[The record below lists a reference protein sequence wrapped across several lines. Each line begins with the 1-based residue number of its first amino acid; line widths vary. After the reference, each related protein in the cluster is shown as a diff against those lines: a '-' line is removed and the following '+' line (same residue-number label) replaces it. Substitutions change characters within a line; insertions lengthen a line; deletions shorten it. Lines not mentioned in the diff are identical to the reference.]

1 MRGGG
6 ETRQEQSM
14 ADAGN
19 SGLGGRRLDQIHCTK
34 TNEYLRK
41 PPTVDITQICY
52 LKVLIHLTEKG
63 NHTADA

>member
-1 MRGGG
+1 
-6 ETRQEQSM
+6 M

-19 SGLGGRRLDQIHCTK
+19 GGLGRHCLDQIHCTK

-41 PPTVDITQICY
+41 PQTVDITQICY
-52 LKVLIHLTEKG
+52 LNLLIHLTEKG

>member
-1 MRGGG
+1 
-6 ETRQEQSM
+6 M

-19 SGLGGRRLDQIHCTK
+19 GGLGRHCLDQIHCTK